1 MAAGKVLLESLTIK
15 TLSCTGCSQ
24 QSEGVKLSLLGER
37 TVEFKNG
44 YTCNSSV
51 ETALDHKDVEDFGS
65 GGLAKFDGASVL
77 EQNMMGDCFKV
88 ECFTGMKVLIGNP
101 HFSAHQQEKF
111 SFFCMCLHHHQ

>member
-1 MAAGKVLLESLTIK
+1 MLLESFTIK

-37 TVEFKNG
+37 TLEFNKG

-65 GGLAKFDGASVL
+65 GGLAKFDGSSVL

-88 ECFTGMKVLIGNP
+88 EFVTEWKFLVGVFTPL
-101 HFSAHQQEKF
+101 F
-111 SFFCMCLHHHQ
+111 